1 MLFKEVQVKEGA
13 KKWHFFNYSHSYTVP
28 VIIMTFAIAELI
40 AVTNTIKLISSHFL
54 RHKSTK

>member
-1 MLFKEVQVKEGA
+1 MAF
-13 KKWHFFNYSHSYTVP
+13 FFNYSHSYTVP